1 MSAGAH
7 ERRSRPRRTSQIDSA
22 SSIDP
27 AGTPEDE
34 AVARGRQS
42 EPAGLSALAGADRT
56 KIAAARVWAVNRQPY
71 LARALFACSVEPAPG
86 SGTIAVDRDWRL
98 HVDPDLLAGFD
109 PAELGRLFIHLTS
122 HLIRDHAARAE
133 ASRVAQNDGG
143 ARWNRC
149 ADAEIN
155 DDLQVDGCLPAA
167 APDLPVDLG
176 ASGGLLAEAYYRV
189 AADGPRRWDCGSGA
203 DAGVRPWDRPADGP
217 LREHTPPR
225 GDLLRLAVAA
235 DIQRHHA
242 TEPGTVAGGWLRWA
256 EAVLPSRVDWRR
268 VLAAEI
274 RSAISA
280 AAGAVDYSYRRPSRR
295 GRAVPDVVLPTMRRP
310 VPEVAIVCDTS
321 GSMHEGLLARALA
334 EIDGI
339 LGRAGL
345 RADGVRVLAVDTTV
359 HTLRRVSRAGQVHL
373 AGGGGTDM
381 GAGIAAAAALRPR
394 PSTVIVL
401 TDGYT
406 PWPDR
411 PPPGTRVV
419 VGLLRDDAHGGGQ
432 EIPPSWARTVVIDAT
447 A

>member
-1 MSAGAH
+1 MSVG
-7 ERRSRPRRTSQIDSA
+7 RR
-22 SSIDP
+22 
-27 AGTPEDE
+27 
-34 AVARGRQS
+34 S
-42 EPAGLSALAGADRT
+42 EPATRSVLAGPEQT
-56 KIAAARVWAVNRQPY
+56 KIAAARLWAVRRQPY
-71 LARALFACSVEPAPG
+71 LARALFACVVRPAPG

-109 PAELGRLFIHLTS
+109 PADLGRMFIHLTS

-133 ASRVAQNDGG
+133 ARRVAEDEAR

-155 DDLQVDGCLPAA
+155 DDLEVDGCRPAA
-167 APDLPVDLG
+167 APDLPADLAAG
-176 ASGGLLAEAYYRV
+176 DGLLAEAYYQV

-203 DAGVRPWDRPADGP
+203 DAGNRPWEGPPGGPPGGRAPEDGLSP
-217 LREHTPPR
+217 SQAA
-225 GDLLRLAVAA
+225 LLRLAVAA
-235 DIQRHHA
+235 DVQRQHG
-242 TEPGTVAGGWLRWA
+242 TEPGTVPGGWLRWA
-256 EAVLPSRVDWRR
+256 ETVLPSRVDWRR

-274 RSAISA
+274 RRAIGA
-280 AAGAVDYSYRRPSRR
+280 AAGSVDYSYRRPSRR
-295 GRAVPDVVLPTMRRP
+295 ARAVPDVILPTLQRP

-321 GSMHEGLLARALA
+321 GSMHEGLLVRALA

-359 HTLRRVSRAGQVHL
+359 HTLRRVSRAGQVRL

-394 PSTVIVL
+394 PSTIIVL

-411 PPPGTRVV
+411 PPGGIRVV
-419 VGLLRDDAHGGGQ
+419 VGILSGGVLAPGYQ
-432 EIPPSWARTVVIDAT
+432 YPPAWARAVVIDAS